1 MVEDLIEDSNWKK
14 KTEDSQIH
22 ESFIL
27 EFDIK

>member
-14 KTEDSQIH
+14 KPEDPQIH